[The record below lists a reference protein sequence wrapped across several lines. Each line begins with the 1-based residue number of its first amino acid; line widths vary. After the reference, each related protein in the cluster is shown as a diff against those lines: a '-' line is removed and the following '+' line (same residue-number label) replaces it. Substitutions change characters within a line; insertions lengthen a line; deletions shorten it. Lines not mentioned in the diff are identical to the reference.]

1 MFAGRG
7 RVGAVPA
14 VLARNLLGLVGRLAA
29 ESPWANLS
37 LTDGETSSLRLIC
50 VSYKMYYVKLS
61 GGKVWESLP
70 CDPSWLLFR

>member
-1 MFAGRG
+1 M
-7 RVGAVPA
+7 PD
-14 VLARNLLGLVGRLAA
+14 

-37 LTDGETSSLRLIC
+37 FDPALTDGETSSLRLIC
-50 VSYKMYYVKLS
+50 VAYKMYYVKLS